1 MNKQKEMLNNI
12 VAGQRVLSSNATRVV
27 AVASGKGGV
36 GKTNITTSLAVAFA
50 AMNKHI
56 VLFDGDLGLSNVN
69 ILLKVVPQYN
79 LIDVMRKY
87 RKMKEILTDSGYG
100 FQFLCGTPG
109 FSGLANITDS
119 TLQYFVE
126 EMMTLSFAN
135 ILLIDTSAGVGN
147 SVLSF
152 LGAADDIIVVTTP
165 EPTSMADA
173 YSMLKVLVTDLNTNG
188 VSVHLVVNRASSLQ
202 QGSEVAHRIVQAS
215 ENILNLKVSYLG
227 CVMDDAIVNKAVM
240 NQVPILVYAPKS
252 KVAMNITA
260 IAHRLLNR
268 EPKQIQGLKGFM
280 HRLISRSNDLS

>member
-1 MNKQKEMLNNI
+1 MNGNNKMNDFNNI
-12 VAGQRVLSSNATRVV
+12 IKGQRVPANRTRVV

-36 GKTNITTSLAVAFA
+36 GKTNISTNLAVAFA
-50 AMNKHI
+50 TMNKHV

-126 EMMTLSFAN
+126 EMMSLSFAH
-135 ILLIDTSAGVGN
+135 ILLVDTSAGIGK
-147 SVLSF
+147 SVISF
-152 LGAADDIIVVTTP
+152 LGAADDIIVITTP
-165 EPTSMADA
+165 EPTAMADA
-173 YSMLKVLVTDLNTNG
+173 YAMMKVLATDLNTNG
-188 VSVHLVVNRASSLQ
+188 VSVHLVVNRVASFQ
-202 QGSEVAHRIVQAS
+202 QGSEVANRIVQAS

-227 CVMDDAIVNKAVM
+227 CVMDDPIVNKAVM
-240 NQVPILVYAPKS
+240 NQVPILAFNPKS
-252 KVAMNITA
+252 KVSLNIKS
-260 IAHRLLNR
+260 IANRLINR
-268 EPKQIQGLKGFM
+268 ESNVQGLVGFM
-280 HRLISRSNDLS
+280 QRLFARSQDNV